1 MMSTSTLTRCILLR
15 RATVLIRSVA
25 IVKTN
30 RFAGDES
37 DELMGN
43 GDCYTVKRMRI
54 GWQNVSEKVARIL
67 KGKSG
72 N

>member
-1 MMSTSTLTRCILLR
+1 
-15 RATVLIRSVA
+15 VA

-43 GDCYTVKRMRI
+43 GDCYTVKRMQI
-54 GWQNVSEKVARIL
+54 GWENVSEKVARIL
-67 KGKSG
+67 KGKLG